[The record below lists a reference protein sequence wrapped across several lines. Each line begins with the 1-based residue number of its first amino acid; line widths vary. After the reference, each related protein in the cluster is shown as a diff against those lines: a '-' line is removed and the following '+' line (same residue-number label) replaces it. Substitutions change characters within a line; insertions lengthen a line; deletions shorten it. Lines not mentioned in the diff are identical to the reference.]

1 MSYSQET
8 LRFTRAIKDFL
19 DIGALPITVEGR
31 RLAHFLDSHYP
42 ESQWERDVT
51 KDGTVTL
58 KHKYSSRREFVQIAD
73 TTKPPRYQFSSNK
86 LKPRATWSQ
95 WLADKAFMEG
105 WGFEGDTGLVF
116 DRRNASFSQN
126 ITLSSGPKP
135 QVQYDQYGLPIGV
148 QIGLGKK
155 NLNKPA
161 LPTALPGRGNFFP
174 SAPKGW
180 KLSDYS
186 HVFTAGD
193 TETGPG
199 NKIVNFALHTIGV
212 NKKTGQW
219 ELLDSLERYYI
230 PDYSKHH
237 GYVQESVTGYTE
249 DVAKEYRKLAKANYS
264 TEYNDKEISLVYDYL
279 TKYGGHLVGQNI
291 IDFDLDKFFPG
302 NANWGRKQSVIDDG
316 VIDTL
321 DIARAFRPNAAGLN
335 TNEKLF
341 EVATGMTMQQAGL
354 TAHTAS
360 PDAIA
365 TAVVYTHMLREA
377 GGMGELA
384 EQLYQQR
391 YRPGLGDIPKYDVPY
406 IEYLDKPIFEKQ
418 LTRNNGGGPM
428 AGSTVDITDSLNLFA
443 EAMKQISQEIGHN
456 VGLLQTSATDF
467 AAAANLRTRSDIMRT
482 AMTLSRDQE
491 TALRMGDANV
501 RQGYINDL
509 MKAGWG
515 QKVATDI
522 VDMAE
527 AWASNRYDVRE
538 AKELEALEYK
548 NTRRRHVLNSYLHSG
563 GVGDILFRNEK
574 EAFQSRIANWDAMEE
589 GAEKDNIYADLTDD
603 LKRFQRALD
612 GDSKALLQHGTAVST
627 MLGLVHGSSYNFSTW
642 SSTASSELSGIVK
655 STKGLLPTSMTNVLD
670 RFTKSGQAQLNMWGA
685 KAQLGKTVFDDISGV
700 VGMVNPLAG
709 LAVKGIGNLTQFPGQ
724 YGQYKITMLG
734 EEIQRRMYLLNGVVT
749 MVTAP
754 LQLLGAAARAAFSG
768 LKTIV
773 GLLGKGI
780 GVSLQYGTPWTP
792 LTGVGA
798 TQYAST
804 RMQDYAWGLKTG
816 TTNNTLNNW
825 SLASAGLYTLGQV
838 DTTRLVASAMLG
850 QFSNVYGQG
859 GNAAD
864 QYSAFIDSAY
874 QQMQS
879 ASSSGARQSV
889 IWSAAAV
896 DSNAPQI
903 LSRMAAINQYLE
915 KPLTYS
921 QLTSPST
928 WGVYSRPLNDR
939 ELAGTYV
946 MGFQAQAQK
955 EQLNNSVMRLTMA
968 AWNNGGNQ
976 LATLGNKIIDAMTAA
991 ITAGD
996 WKGAFQALGDGIAP
1010 VVQKIKEAISGLKDS
1025 ELGTILSGWKDKF
1038 RNIVKSIGYILIDGF
1053 WDIVDSIQTS
1063 VGKLWNDLGYMK
1075 LEYKNGK
1082 ISLTDQ
1088 RKEWQDIIDKTN
1100 TSGGDVSILF
1110 ENVGGNKSIQALRK
1124 RSGEPVKSTTL
1135 LSSLTGSDYV
1145 ITDWQGNEH
1154 AVTADEIRY
1163 IAKHLYQI
1171 PGWGNTDWETN
1182 LHDRLTYDE
1191 AVAAADRYHPGLLGK
1206 IGIEPEYEE
1215 FHPIDTGEET
1225 RSNFKRIYTTGVDT
1239 IENIVATSAQR
1250 IGDTIHRAEITLKL
1264 DNGDILGVL
1273 NMNLSND
1280 SVAWSNIN
1288 SKYIESYAEDAAG
1301 GVQ

>member
-1 MSYSQET
+1 MISNQES
-8 LRFTRAIKDFL
+8 LRFTHAIKDFL
-19 DIGALPITVEGR
+19 DIGVLPKTVEGR

-42 ESQWERDVT
+42 ESHWQRKVL
-51 KDGTVTL
+51 KDGTVIL
-58 KHKYSSRREFVQIAD
+58 QDKYTPSHHEFVQIAD
-73 TTKPPRYQFSSNK
+73 TTKPPYYQFPE
-86 LKPRATWSQ
+86 LAPARPTWSQ
-95 WLADKAFMEG
+95 WLGYKAFTQG
-105 WGFEGDTGLVF
+105 WGSEGDTGFVF
-116 DRRNASFSQN
+116 DRRNASFSQAL
-126 ITLSSGPKP
+126 TLSYGPKS
-135 QVQYDQYGLPIGV
+135 
-148 QIGLGKK
+148 QIQK
-155 NLNKPA
+155 NLNKPV
-161 LPTALPGRGNFFP
+161 LPTTLPGRGNFFP

-180 KLSDYS
+180 KLSDYA

-230 PDYSKHH
+230 PDYTKHH
-237 GYVQESVTGYTE
+237 GYEQESITGYTAA
-249 DVAKEYRKLAKANYS
+249 VAKEYRKLAGANYS
-264 TEYNDKEISLVYDYL
+264 TEYNAKEIEAVSNYL

-302 NANWGRKQSVIDDG
+302 NANWGRKQAVIDSG

-321 DIARAFRPNAAGLN
+321 DIARAFRPNAASLN
-335 TNEKLF
+335 TNERLF
-341 EVATGMTMQQAGL
+341 KVATGMSMQQAGL

-377 GGMGELA
+377 GGMGDLA
-384 EQLYQQR
+384 EQLYQHKI
-391 YRPGLGDIPKYDVPY
+391 GLGEIPKYDVPY

-428 AGSTVDITDSLNLFA
+428 ASGTVDITDSLNMFT
-443 EAMKQISQEIGHN
+443 ESMKQLSQEIGHN
-456 VGLLQTSATDF
+456 VGLLQTNAADF

-491 TALRMGDANV
+491 TALRMGDTNI
-501 RQGYINDL
+501 RRGYINDL

-515 QKVATDI
+515 PKVATDI

-548 NTRRRHVLNSYLHSG
+548 NTRRRRILNSYLRSG
-563 GVGDILFRNEK
+563 GINGVLFRNEN
-574 EAFQSRIANWDAMEE
+574 ETFQSRIANWDAMEE
-589 GAEKDNIYADLTDD
+589 GAEKDNIYDDLTDD
-603 LKRFQRALD
+603 LKRFQKALD
-612 GDSKALLQHGTAVST
+612 GDRQALLQHGTAVYT
-627 MLGLVHGSSYNFSTW
+627 MLAVAHGSSYDFSKW

-655 STKGLLPTSMTNVLD
+655 STEGLLPSSMSNVLD
-670 RFTKSGQAQLNMWGA
+670 RLTKSGQAQLNMWGA
-685 KAQLGKTVFDDISGV
+685 KAQFGKTIFDDIADT
-700 VGMVNPLAG
+700 VGMVHPLAG
-709 LAVKGIGNLTQFPGQ
+709 MAVKGIGALTQFPGQ

-734 EEIQRRMYLLNGVVT
+734 EEIQRRMYLLNGVVS

-754 LQLLGAAARAAFSG
+754 LQLLGAAARAAFGG

-773 GLLGKGI
+773 GLLSKGI

-838 DTTRLVASAMLG
+838 DTTRLVAAAMLG
-850 QFSNVYGQG
+850 QFNNVYGQG

-879 ASSSGARQSV
+879 ASSSRARQSV
-889 IWSAAAV
+889 IWSATAV

-903 LSRMAAINQYLE
+903 LSRMAAINKYLE

-928 WGVYSRPLNDR
+928 WGVYNRPLNDR

-955 EQLNNSVMRLTMA
+955 EQFNNSVMRLTMA

-996 WKGAFQALGDGIAP
+996 WRGAFQALGDGIAP
-1010 VVQKIKEAISGLKDS
+1010 IVQKIKEAIGGLKDS

-1038 RNIVKSIGYILIDGF
+1038 RDIVKNIGYILIDGF
-1053 WDIVDSIQTS
+1053 WDIIDAIQTS
-1063 VGKLWNDLGYMK
+1063 VGKLWNDLGYME
-1075 LEYKNGK
+1075 LGYKNGK
-1082 ISLTDQ
+1082 ITLTDK
-1088 RKEWQDIIDKTN
+1088 RKEWQDIIDTTN
-1100 TSGGDVSILF
+1100 LSSKYYPGDGNVSIFFEGGD
-1110 ENVGGNKSIQALRK
+1110 KSIRK
-1124 RSGEPVKSTTL
+1124 LYEPNGQEVKSTTL
-1135 LSSLTGSDYV
+1135 LDSLTGQGYR
-1145 ITDWQGNEH
+1145 IIDWQGKEH
-1154 AVTADEIRY
+1154 YATADELRD
-1163 IAKHLYQI
+1163 IAKHLYQT
-1171 PGWGNTDWETN
+1171 PGWGNTEWEIN
-1182 LHDRLTYDE
+1182 QHNRLSYVE
-1191 AVAAADRYHPGLLGK
+1191 VMAAADRYDPGLMEKVGW
-1206 IGIEPEYEE
+1206 EAQYEE
-1215 FHPIDTGEET
+1215 FHPIDTGEEV
-1225 RSNFKRIYTTGVDT
+1225 RNNYKRIFSTGIDT
-1239 IENIVATSAQR
+1239 LENIVATSAQR